1 MQYWTEL
8 YQEIAEKITDKLPE
22 IKWVDLWHDQIGF
35 LTEELPFDT
44 PSVFIGFST
53 VAIDDRGILAQD
65 CDTQIDMYLF
75 YETFSDTY
83 VTSYNQ
89 DRALD
94 FLKSLTRLHALFHG
108 KNGVNYSGMRRVDMR
123 REESGGAGN
132 LYRISF
138 QCVITDYSA
147 QHIFVETEDPARE
160 VETEKGGI
168 PARSEMPPLYD
179 TDTGRN

>member
-8 YQEIAEKITDKLPE
+8 YKEIAGKITGSIPE
-22 IKWVDLWHDQIGF
+22 VKWVDLWHEQVSF

-44 PSVFIGFST
+44 PAVFIGFST
-53 VAIDDRGILAQD
+53 VAIDDRGTLVQD
-65 CDTQIDMYLF
+65 CDTQIDLYLF

-83 VTSYNQ
+83 TASANQ

-94 FLKSLTRLHALFHG
+94 FLESLTRLHALFHG
-108 KNGVNYSGMRRVDMR
+108 KSGDTYSAMRRVDMR

-138 QCVITDYSA
+138 QCLVTDYSA
-147 QHIFVETEDPARE
+147 QDIFIETENPNRE
-160 VETEKGGI
+160 LDMEKTGV
-168 PARSEMPPLYD
+168 PERPEMPPLYEL
-179 TDTGRN
+179 